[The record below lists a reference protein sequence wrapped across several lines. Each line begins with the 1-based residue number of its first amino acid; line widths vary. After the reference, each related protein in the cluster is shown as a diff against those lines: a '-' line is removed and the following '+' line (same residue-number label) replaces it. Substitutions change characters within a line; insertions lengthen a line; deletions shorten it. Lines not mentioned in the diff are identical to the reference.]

1 MGSRKN
7 KSNNKTVTC
16 IACAALLILFFG
28 CKSGS
33 VGLKESI
40 LHSRTDSIVNSY
52 RSEKTL
58 IDSILKRDSIYIKDS
73 VVIRQVGDT
82 VYVDRWHGEYLYN
95 FFTHRNVDLQNKD
108 SGNFQYISVCDTI
121 RIPYPVEKELS
132 KWEKFQLKY
141 AKWSMGALCMILVW
155 LGYKLY
161 RRIKNGGYNNTNRQA
176 RGL

>member
-7 KSNNKTVTC
+7 KSTNKVVTC
-16 IACAALLILFFG
+16 IACALLLILFFG
-28 CKSGS
+28 CKSS
-33 VGLKESI
+33 SAGLKESI
-40 LHSRTDSIVNSY
+40 SHSRTDSTVNSY

-73 VVIRQVGDT
+73 VIIRQVGDT
-82 VYVDRWHGEYLYN
+82 VYTDRWHWEYLYN
-95 FFTHRNVDLQNKD
+95 FFSMRNVDLQNRD

-141 AKWSMGALCMILVW
+141 AKWSMGALCMILVM

-161 RRIKNGGYNNTNRQA
+161 KRIKNGIYYNTDRQD
-176 RGL
+176 RDI

>member
-1 MGSRKN
+1 MAN
-7 KSNNKTVTC
+7 KANISSYKVVMC
-16 IACAALLILFFG
+16 IACALLLILFFG

-33 VGLKESI
+33 AGLKESTS
-40 LHSRTDSIVNSY
+40 HNRTDSTTSSY
-52 RSEKTL
+52 RNERTH

-73 VVIRQVGDT
+73 VFIRQVGDT

-95 FFTHRNVDLQNKD
+95 FFTQRNIDLQNKD